1 MGFFKKAGELLD
13 AGINW
18 IKGKILNLIKSLTK
32 TLRAVAMIIGIFF
45 GKLVKWMQKVL
56 NYVENHLR
64 QLGITQEIEGTTTYL
79 HKVAGGFEEISYNY
93 TNINNEWRKD
103 TVIKDQIVSPDEI
116 PDDIRAIAESMENDE
131 YRDISSNVSTKV
143 EDNQLELT
151 A

>member
-1 MGFFKKAGELLD
+1 MGIAKALV
-13 AGINW
+13 NW
-18 IKGKILNLIKSLTK
+18 IKGKILNIIKSLTK

-93 TNINNEWRKD
+93 TNINNDWRKD
-103 TVIKDQIVSPDEI
+103 TVIKDEI
-116 PDDIRAIAESMENDE
+116 IKLDDMPDDIRAIAEKMKDDE
-131 YRDISSNVSTKV
+131 HCDISSNVSTKV
-143 EDNQLELT
+143 EANQLELS